1 MAILTRFDAVNYLD
15 SEDVIAAYLEAV
27 RESGDAA
34 LMRRAEA
41 DVARARRQAKLRRGG
56 EEGGSAGGDARR

>member
-1 MAILTRFDAVNYLD
+1 MAILTRFDAVTYLD

-27 RESGDAA
+27 RESGDSA

-41 DVARARRQAKLRRGG
+41 DVARARRLASPKRPG
-56 EEGGSAGGDARR
+56 EG